1 MGTGSHRAQLESAR
15 GKRDRVNGIVH
26 ARSLKSHSTL
36 KFRKEVVY
44 KESKRPAQIESA
56 ENDTIEK
63 SKDDVNENKP
73 ASGARDPVV
82 ESDSKIKSETVSV
95 KDQEDQEDQD
105 QYSDD
110 LEEEEEED
118 DSDSEDELKRE
129 LVKLQSKQR
138 LREQKHIKSSHVSG
152 WRKEHPFAKFS

>member
-56 ENDTIEK
+56 KNDTIEK

-82 ESDSKIKSETVSV
+82 ESDSKKNPETVSV
-95 KDQEDQEDQD
+95 KDQEDQD
-105 QYSDD
+105 QYSDE
-110 LEEEEEED
+110 LEEEEEEEED
-118 DSDSEDELKRE
+118 DSDPEDELKRE